1 MIKKKHTSFSY
12 LAEIHYLYP
21 HITIPESTLKK
32 IDLGKTSPPPLI
44 HKNTEYD

>member
-21 HITIPESTLKK
+21 HITIPESTVKK
-32 IDLGKTSPPPLI
+32 IEDREGILNDI
-44 HKNTEYD
+44 E